1 MTEAVLDE
9 QWTDG
14 RFARYFNT
22 GSPSGLGLNTPVV
35 NSIIG
40 KFNRGDRTHVAKLG
54 DRRLKPG
61 DEVITVAAGFRAR
74 SIRLSKII

>member
-40 KFNRGDRTHVAKLG
+40 KFNRGDRTHVANLVTAV
-54 DRRLKPG
+54 LN
-61 DEVITVAAGFRAR
+61 RATKSSR
-74 SIRLSKII
+74 SRPVSEHGQSDCPK